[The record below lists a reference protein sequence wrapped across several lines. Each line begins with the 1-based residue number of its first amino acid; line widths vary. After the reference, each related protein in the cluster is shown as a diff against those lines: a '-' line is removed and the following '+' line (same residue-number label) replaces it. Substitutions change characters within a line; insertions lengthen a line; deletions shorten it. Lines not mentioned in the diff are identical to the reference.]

1 MKIIVNVDDS
11 ILEEKVIDQLCRDI
25 VSHYFHVSSNKLDT
39 ELPKRLARKYRDF
52 INNFFDENKDFLEE
66 AIKKSVSSYLVSSA
80 TVKNGRLK
88 AAIDKVFAEMEE
100 EDNE

>member
-1 MKIIVNVDDS
+1 MQITVNIDDS
-11 ILEEKVIDQLCRDI
+11 VLEERVIEKLCTNI
-25 VSHYFHVSSNKLDT
+25 VSRYFHVSSDRLET

-66 AIKKSVSSYLVSSA
+66 AIKKAVSSYLVSSA

-88 AAIDKVFAEMEE
+88 AAIDKAFAEMEE
-100 EDNE
+100 EYNE